1 MTGDVGRLEAVT
13 VDPRRWLGLGI
24 VLLAVFMDLVD
35 ITIVLIAAPSI
46 QADLATT
53 YAGIQWVVAARS
65 GSPFASGGSSGGLA
79 LGTGCTLSTVI
90 EKAGH

>member
-35 ITIVLIAAPSI
+35 ITIVLIAARRSRPISPRRT
-46 QADLATT
+46 QGSNGWWPQGQDLRSRRVGRR
-53 YAGIQWVVAARS
+53 AGSLSELDAR
-65 GSPFASGGSSGGLA
+65 
-79 LGTGCTLSTVI
+79 
-90 EKAGH
+90 